1 MIQSAQ
7 TIFLILLSWLF
18 IIFLLIVY
26 AVLHVLE
33 PLPFGGECGFSCSY
47 LLVFLSLYT

>member
-7 TIFLILLSWLF
+7 TIFLFLLSWLF

-26 AVLHVLE
+26 VFLHVLE
-33 PLPFGGECGFSCSY
+33 PLRFGGDCGFSAHIF
-47 LLVFLSLYT
+47 LFLSLYA